1 MVSCVLHYQEEITA
15 PVRTLRFDD
24 DVVEGLKM
32 FEKMTELNCAVV
44 HMEVKA
50 FGKGVHV
57 NNDDQRI
64 G

>member
-1 MVSCVLHYQEEITA
+1 MVSCVLHYQEEITGKA
-15 PVRTLRFDD
+15 RSLRFDD

-32 FEKMTELNCAVV
+32 FNKLIELNCAVISL
-44 HMEVKA
+44 EVKA

-57 NNDDQRI
+57 NNDNQRI